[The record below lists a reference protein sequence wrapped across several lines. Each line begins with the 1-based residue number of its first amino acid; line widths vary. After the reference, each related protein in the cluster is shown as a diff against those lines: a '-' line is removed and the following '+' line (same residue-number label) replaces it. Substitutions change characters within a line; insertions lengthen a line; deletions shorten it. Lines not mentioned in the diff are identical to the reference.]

1 MHLRETNCSL
11 IDIRYSLLV
20 LPLAIKNEHKKL
32 FSRYSIVEEA
42 TTIEGVFAILT
53 SYLSYLD
60 YSLLEHIIKE
70 FGSES
75 LKSQMKV
82 YARDTKKFRMNTT
95 ISSIIPHTPGRLDLQ
110 EQKKGFSTLKIK
122 LNFDPDTMTLEDLNE
137 QRKQL
142 ASEFLLSEFAL
153 LMTRLSEGSV
163 HVDWL
168 IPKSIV
174 SFLKQSMKDKS
185 DSAILKLQILRFSID
200 QNVLY
205 PPMTNEEFEEVSTY
219 THIL

>member
-1 MHLRETNCSL
+1 
-11 IDIRYSLLV
+11 
-20 LPLAIKNEHKKL
+20 
-32 FSRYSIVEEA
+32 
-42 TTIEGVFAILT
+42 
-53 SYLSYLD
+53 
-60 YSLLEHIIKE
+60 
-70 FGSES
+70 
-75 LKSQMKV
+75 
-82 YARDTKKFRMNTT
+82 
-95 ISSIIPHTPGRLDLQ
+95 
-110 EQKKGFSTLKIK
+110 
-122 LNFDPDTMTLEDLNE
+122 MTLEDLNE

-168 IPKSIV
+168 IPKSVV